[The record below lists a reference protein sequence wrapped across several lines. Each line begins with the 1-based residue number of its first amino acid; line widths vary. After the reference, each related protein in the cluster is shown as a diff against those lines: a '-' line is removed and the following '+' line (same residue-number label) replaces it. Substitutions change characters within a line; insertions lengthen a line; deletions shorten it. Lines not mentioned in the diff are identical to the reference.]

1 MELLQEHLLLAVV
14 LGGIASLFI
23 EGIKNKD
30 GFNLTG
36 WQLNLFANVTEVLV
50 AGAVGLFYLGVTGA
64 DLLAV
69 VIWVFVGAEA
79 MYAGLKPIIKRRED
93 KIEGE

>member
-1 MELLQEHLLLAVV
+1 MELLQEHLILAIL

-23 EGIKNKD
+23 EGIKNKE

-36 WQLNLFANVTEVLV
+36 WQLGLFANVTEVIV
-50 AGAVGLFYLGVTGA
+50 ATAVGIFYLGVTGT
-64 DLLAV
+64 DLVAV

-79 MYAGLKPIIKRRED
+79 MYAGLKPILGNKD
-93 KIEGE
+93 KVEGE